1 MITKY
6 LSLFFLLIHMEIY
19 KNLKFQF
26 ESELKIIKEKYNK
39 ISFFRLVS
47 IISFLFFGYLFL
59 DKKHDVYAFASVFSM
74 IIFIILMRFHD
85 KVSHQKELKEA
96 LISINKNE
104 IAFLNRDKISFDN
117 GVEFNDFNHSYAY
130 DLDIFG
136 EHSLFQNLNRTF
148 TYIGKKTLANQ
159 LLKTLSNTEIIENQ
173 NAIKELAL
181 KINWRQEFMS
191 IAKIS
196 KDKKSNYENLL
207 NWSKLN
213 SKPIQKSDQILSF
226 SLPILFLGLVL
237 SYFVTKNDIFFN
249 YISILFVA
257 NLGFSARFLKRIQAE
272 NGISGDIDKIVKKY
286 GLMIQKIENET
297 FKSKKLVDLQIF
309 FKSETKNTNQN
320 LNKLSELFSRLDSI
334 SNLFTTV
341 VFNGTF
347 LFHIHNLKA
356 MIDWKIKHAQ
366 NLEKWINIIGEFE
379 MLNSFAN
386 FSFNNSDF
394 VFPEINSNHEISF
407 ENLSHPLLNPKTR
420 IGNSVNFQSQSFM
433 ILTGSN
439 MSGKSTFLRSLGI
452 NMVLS
457 GIGSPIC
464 ASKANVHPLPI
475 LVSMRLSD
483 SLSDSESY
491 FYAEIKRLKQIMDE
505 LQKNC
510 AFVLLD
516 EILRGTNSDD
526 KRSGTIEVVKK
537 MITKNAIGAIATHDI
552 EVCLTTNDFPNQ
564 LTNKCFEVEI
574 VNDDLYFDYKL
585 HDGICK
591 NKSATFLMKKMGV
604 I

>member
-1 MITKY
+1 
-6 LSLFFLLIHMEIY
+6 MEIY
-19 KNLKFQF
+19 KNFKFQF
-26 ESELKIIKEKYNK
+26 ENELHSIKEKYNI
-39 ISFFRLVS
+39 ISFLRLVS
-47 IISFLFFGYLFL
+47 IFCFLFFGYFYL
-59 DKKHDVYAFASVFSM
+59 DTKNDIYAFATVFSI
-74 IIFIILMRFHD
+74 IIFFILMRLHD
-85 KVSHQKELKEA
+85 KISHQKEFKEA
-96 LISINKNE
+96 LITINNNE
-104 IAFLNRDKISFDN
+104 IAFLNRDKIPFDN
-117 GVEFNDFNHSYAY
+117 GVEFNDFHHPYAY

-148 TYIGKKTLANQ
+148 TFIGKKTLAKQ
-159 LLKTLSNTEIIENQ
+159 LLKTLSNSEILENQ
-173 NAIKELAL
+173 NAIKELTT

-196 KDKKSNYENLL
+196 KDKKSNYQNLL
-207 NWSKLN
+207 NWSKFN
-213 SKPIQKSDQILSF
+213 SKPIEKSEYLMIF
-226 SLPILFLGLVL
+226 VLPVLFFGLVI
-237 SYFVTKNDIFFN
+237 SYAITNNDVFFT
-249 YISILFVA
+249 YISTLFVI

-272 NGISGDIDKIVKKY
+272 NGVSGDIDKIVKQY
-286 GLMIQKIENET
+286 GLMIQKIESET
-297 FKSKKLVDLQIF
+297 FESKKLVDLQNV
-309 FKSETKNTNQN
+309 FKSEIENTNQN
-320 LNKLSELFSRLDSI
+320 LNKLSDLFSRLDSI
-334 SNLFTTV
+334 SNLFTTI
-341 VFNGTF
+341 VFNGAF
-347 LFHIHNLKA
+347 LYHVHNLNA
-356 MIDWKIKHAQ
+356 MIEWKTKHAQ

-386 FSFNNSDF
+386 FSYNNPEF
-394 VFPEINSNHEISF
+394 VFPELNSNHGISF

-420 IGNSVNFQSQSFM
+420 IGNTVDFQPQSFM

-439 MSGKSTFLRSLGI
+439 MSGKSTFLRSLGV

-457 GIGSPIC
+457 GIGSPVC
-464 ASKANVHPLPI
+464 ASKANVHALPV

-505 LQKNC
+505 LQNQRS
-510 AFVLLD
+510 FVLLD

-537 MITKNAIGAIATHDI
+537 MISKNAIGAIATHDI

-574 VNDDLYFDYKL
+574 VHDDLFFDYKL

-591 NKSATFLMKKMGV
+591 NKSATFLMKKMG
-604 I
+604 II